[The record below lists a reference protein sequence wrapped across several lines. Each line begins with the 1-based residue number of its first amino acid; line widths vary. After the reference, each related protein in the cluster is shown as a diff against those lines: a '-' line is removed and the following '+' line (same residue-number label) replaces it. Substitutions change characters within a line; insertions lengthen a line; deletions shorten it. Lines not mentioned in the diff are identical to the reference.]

1 MLPRNLPKL
10 GNFLVNPPAQFGR
23 IELDIE
29 TGKPGF
35 GF

>member
-1 MLPRNLPKL
+1 MLPRNLPKF
-10 GNFLVNPPAQFGR
+10 GNFLVHLAAQFSW

-29 TGKPGF
+29 MGKLRF